1 MTVIA
6 ETTKR
11 LTTDARGAAGMFGKS
26 RSAWLAGCARGDFPP
41 GYRLGGSRRWSIA
54 DLENW
59 LGHGCPPAVRWDRL
73 RAAR

>member
-1 MTVIA
+1 
-6 ETTKR
+6 
-11 LTTDARGAAGMFGKS
+11 MFGKS